1 MSVHREEWK
10 PEHRSAAALRDV
22 TMTTQTAPLRDVT
35 MTTCKPTWRYTSTET
50 VQMIYDDRYSSCTKD
65 VSHVLASIFKDAY
78 TKEVIGRDTQKLIH
92 HQSHQIM
99 NYGQRM
105 EQNDMLERHLLQARV
120 RASESQDKSYRV
132 FLLKSTLVWCVDNH
146 LLKANHLI
154 GPQDYHPRQGQPS
167 RAPEGNPV
175 GFSLCFNRV
184 GTAAYAV
191 LHCNGKIRKKL
202 LTLLSIPPQ
211 TSVELKNLTA
221 SCRHVRVLPPTTS
234 YFSIG
239 LGRFPGEGGMVAP
252 GMSCKYMVRF
262 APDSLGDYEDCLVVE
277 TQAPY
282 PMVVPLVA
290 RRPPPIL
297 TLPRVLDCG
306 YSLVGALKFVE
317 YLCCN
322 EGLSAGTFCVI
333 PRSQWPSVVMTSFA
347 EEPPFAVGPS
357 LFQLQPGQAT
367 VLEVSPSHTH
377 ALCVCWRVCVFLPVC
392 VVVCV
397 CLSSGEGQT
406 IALELISVSG
416 ENTLPVV
423 GEAQDLSAEHFVR
436 FPSCH
441 PQCVERRATHGGHVC
456 SHDLDLPF
464 FWQIMRPNLQWLL
477 PGEEANP
484 DRILFHPAAD
494 LVFNVSPLI
503 GCLAPRLDQEFE
515 FTYLPKEVRIQT

>member
-1 MSVHREEWK
+1 
-10 PEHRSAAALRDV
+10 
-22 TMTTQTAPLRDVT
+22 
-35 MTTCKPTWRYTSTET
+35 
-50 VQMIYDDRYSSCTKD
+50 MIYDDRYSSCTKD

-78 TKEVIGRDTQKLIH
+78 TKEVIGRDTVSNLSKTKRGISDYHEEYVEELEQV
-92 HQSHQIM
+92 IM
-99 NYGQRM
+99 NVILP
-105 EQNDMLERHLLQARV
+105 NDMLERHLLQARV
-120 RASESQDKSYRV
+120 RASESQDKAR
-132 FLLKSTLVWCVDNH
+132 LLGGEGGLYNGLGLPSGGSLNGNSRLLV
-146 LLKANHLI
+146 
-154 GPQDYHPRQGQPS
+154 
-167 RAPEGNPV
+167 V

-333 PRSQWPSVVMTSFA
+333 PRSQWPASNLRSVVMTSFA

-367 VLEVSPSHTH
+367 VLEV
-377 ALCVCWRVCVFLPVC
+377 VFFPTAAESYSQDFT
-392 VVVCV
+392 VVCDNCQV
-397 CLSSGEGQT
+397 KDITVQGEGQT

-441 PQCVERRATHGGHVC
+441 PQCVERRAVIIRNNT
-456 SHDLDLPF
+456 
-464 FWQIMRPNLQWLL
+464 
-477 PGEEANP
+477 
-484 DRILFHPAAD
+484 
-494 LVFNVSPLI
+494 
-503 GCLAPRLDQEFE
+503 
-515 FTYLPKEVRIQT
+515 